1 MQMTEIG
8 EKIKQLRIRTNL
20 TQEELASRCD
30 LSKGFISQMERGLTS
45 PSIATLVDILDSLG
59 TNLTEF
65 FQEADNTQLVFRQED
80 AFTTEDTGEGCQICW
95 IVPNAQK
102 NIMEPIIVRIQPKG
116 RTAEYGPHP
125 GDVMGFILSGTAI
138 LNINGQQWKL
148 RKGECF
154 YHSASGP
161 YYLENKTGNPAV
173 VFWVTSPP
181 NF

>member
-1 MQMTEIG
+1 MLSEIG
-8 EKIKQLRIRTNL
+8 ENLKQLRIRANL

-30 LSKGFISQMERGLTS
+30 LSKGFISQVERGLTS

-59 TNLTEF
+59 TNLNEF
-65 FQEADNTQLVFRQED
+65 FKEPANVQVVFRQED
-80 AFTTEDTGEGCQICW
+80 AFTADDTGHGCQIYW

-102 NIMEPIIVRIQPKG
+102 NIMEPIIVNIKPKG

-125 GDVMGFILSGTAI
+125 GEVFGYVLTGVVTLHMNNQS
-138 LNINGQQWKL
+138 WKI

-154 YHSASGP
+154 YHVAATP
-161 YYLENKTGNPAV
+161 YYIENRTGNPASIV
-173 VFWVTSPP
+173 WVTSPP